1 MNRVFVLFLLAI
13 RAILSA
19 CRPTDLG
26 EGGRKVSGPARP
38 AGARDA
44 VKGLTTCSEPFATL
58 ALAESANGYSAL
70 SSYQLPPTTL
80 PLIRVRAQ
88 QSNRFRIKNRS
99 AGLRGTVQ
107 EQQLREAGILK
118 AEAVPKKG
126 EGVGAGMTL
135 TPSLTFSEDNAGG
148 GLVALLNAIPVL
160 RDFAGVASGAAASA
174 RRGAAHQR

>member
-99 AGLRGTVQ
+99 ESIDLAKSAI
-107 EQQLREAGILK
+107 EQQHRT
-118 AEAVPKKG
+118 VPDFLSVTTADVP
-126 EGVGAGMTL
+126 EGVVGRLPG
-135 TPSLTFSEDNAGG
+135 SDDVS
-148 GLVALLNAIPVL
+148 IPVQTQL
-160 RDFAGVASGAAASA
+160 IVELCSR
-174 RRGAAHQR
+174 